1 MGGPRVLLRRAA
13 CLLAAAGLLTATAAS
28 AASMASANS
37 ANVVGAPAIADS
49 PALQALSACL
59 AEKKT
64 GDLVVLIDTSGS
76 LSGAGDP
83 PSVPTDPTDV
93 RVAGAQ
99 ALLGGLADSFDRTG
113 ANVDVTVAGFA
124 DDVTTAVPFTPL
136 TGSALSGLDDQVAQ
150 FSDWDRGAETDYWTA
165 LNWLNRTLQDKAQQR
180 PGGPG
185 STCQFAIWF
194 TDGEFTI
201 SPRDG
206 KSDAGLDPLTPG
218 PKNIPGFEDNPLTNG
233 DSASGAKD
241 AARNE
246 LCRTPG
252 GTADQMRAS
261 GITLIGVGLGG
272 EDADRFDFVRN
283 YTENP
288 DGSCGALP
296 GEGVFVPVTSVGDL
310 FLQLSALGELDQTTT
325 TDGGHGLCQ
334 GQPCPE
340 GSYTFKLDNTISAV
354 HLAAVVDDGSKALIR
369 TGIEVVI
376 TPPSGEPL
384 SIVGNGPDTGTA
396 STDLAAANYE
406 WYSGGPLGVEL
417 TRGSGKNWTGDWKI
431 TFVDTTGEH
440 PNAVSNIAVTLT
452 SDFALAPVPV
462 DPDSWR
468 VGQSAAVRFQP
479 QTLDGAPIELSQL
492 PVGFSATAEVHLPG
506 ADRPVIEVPVSLT
519 EPSTIDLPSD
529 GDAGLA
535 IVAASVDGQVAGQ
548 PLGTVTRQA
557 TVAVQPPFG
566 APTLAL
572 PDQVVDFGPTDGVK
586 PKTAALTLQGPEEGD
601 GCVTVT
607 AGPVQGPRDV
617 SAQITTPNGAEC
629 YPIPKGQS
637 SEVPLTLTP
646 SAEGNGR
653 LTGDIIV
660 ALAPAADPDRTS
672 DQVVRFHL
680 DMKRLPNPEAKIA
693 VLIAALLIGLLI
705 PLWSCGWCA
714 GCRPDSHRPR
724 PRRCSRSPWT
734 CRSAAAG

>member
-1 MGGPRVLLRRAA
+1 M
-13 CLLAAAGLLTATAAS
+13 
-28 AASMASANS
+28 
-37 ANVVGAPAIADS
+37 VGAPAIADS

-83 PSVPTDPTDV
+83 ARPDRPDRRAGSRSAGTARRVGGFLRPDWSECRRHRRRLRRRCDHSRPLHPTH
-93 RVAGAQ
+93 R
-99 ALLGGLADSFDRTG
+99 
-113 ANVDVTVAGFA
+113 
-124 DDVTTAVPFTPL
+124 
-136 TGSALSGLDDQVAQ
+136 SALSGLDDQVAQ

-369 TGIEVVI
+369 TGIQVAV
-376 TPPSGEPL
+376 TPPSG
-384 SIVGNGPDTGTA
+384 
-396 STDLAAANYE
+396 
-406 WYSGGPLGVEL
+406 
-417 TRGSGKNWTGDWKI
+417 
-431 TFVDTTGEH
+431 
-440 PNAVSNIAVTLT
+440 
-452 SDFALAPVPV
+452 
-462 DPDSWR
+462 
-468 VGQSAAVRFQP
+468 
-479 QTLDGAPIELSQL
+479 
-492 PVGFSATAEVHLPG
+492 
-506 ADRPVIEVPVSLT
+506 
-519 EPSTIDLPSD
+519 
-529 GDAGLA
+529 
-535 IVAASVDGQVAGQ
+535 
-548 PLGTVTRQA
+548 
-557 TVAVQPPFG
+557 
-566 APTLAL
+566 
-572 PDQVVDFGPTDGVK
+572 
-586 PKTAALTLQGPEEGD
+586 
-601 GCVTVT
+601 
-607 AGPVQGPRDV
+607 
-617 SAQITTPNGAEC
+617 
-629 YPIPKGQS
+629 
-637 SEVPLTLTP
+637 
-646 SAEGNGR
+646 
-653 LTGDIIV
+653 
-660 ALAPAADPDRTS
+660 
-672 DQVVRFHL
+672 
-680 DMKRLPNPEAKIA
+680 
-693 VLIAALLIGLLI
+693 
-705 PLWSCGWCA
+705 
-714 GCRPDSHRPR
+714 
-724 PRRCSRSPWT
+724 
-734 CRSAAAG
+734 